1 MSFISE
7 DTVSASMDMDMG
19 DIKGDV
25 VVVGGG
31 GGWVVCDRV
40 WAVAGWPWER
50 SGGRC

>member
-25 VVVGGG
+25 VVV
-31 GGWVVCDRV
+31 VVV
-40 WAVAGWPWER
+40 VAVGLFATGCWR
-50 SGGRC
+50 